1 MKYIL
6 IITLII
12 MFVPPIRRF
21 VFQLLV
27 GRQLMKEQKRQ
38 AEAYRKRQEG
48 EVRVENHPTKGTNS
62 PYQRGGEYVDYEEVK

>member
-12 MFVPPIRRF
+12 MFVPPVRRF

-27 GRQLMKEQKRQ
+27 GRQLVKEQKRQ
-38 AEAYRKRQEG
+38 AEAFRKRREG
-48 EVRVENHPTKGTNS
+48 EIRVEKRPTKNTDS
-62 PYQRGGEYVDYEEVK
+62 PYRGGEYVDYEEVK

>member
-6 IITLII
+6 IISLII

-27 GRQLMKEQKRQ
+27 GRQLVKEQRRQ
-38 AEAYRKRQEG
+38 AEAFRKRREG
-48 EVRVENHPTKGTNS
+48 EVRVENRPAKDSNS
-62 PYQRGGEYVDYEEVK
+62 PYRGGEYVDYEEIK

>member
-27 GRQLMKEQKRQ
+27 GRQLVKEQKRQ
-38 AEAYRKRQEG
+38 AEAYRKHREG
-48 EVRVENHPTKGTNS
+48 EVRVETHPTKSTGS
-62 PYQRGGEYVDYEEVK
+62 PQRGGEYIDYEELK

>member
-27 GRQLMKEQKRQ
+27 GNQLIKEQKRQ
-38 AEAYRKRQEG
+38 AEAYRARREG
-48 EVRVENHPTKGTNS
+48 EIRVENRPTKSTDS
-62 PYQRGGEYVDYEEVK
+62 PNRSGEYVDYEEVK

>member
-12 MFVPPIRRF
+12 MFVPPVRRF

-27 GRQLMKEQKRQ
+27 GRQLVKEQKRQ
-38 AEAYRKRQEG
+38 AAAYQRRREG
-48 EVRVENHPTKGTNS
+48 EVRVESHPPRKTDS
-62 PYQRGGEYVDYEEVK
+62 FRGGQYVDYEEVK

>member
-27 GRQLMKEQKRQ
+27 GRQLVKEQRRQ
-38 AEAYRKRQEG
+38 AEAFRKRREG
-48 EVRVENHPTKGTNS
+48 EVRVENRPGKSSDST
-62 PYQRGGEYVDYEEVK
+62 YRGGEYVDYEEIK

>member
-12 MFVPPIRRF
+12 MFVPPVRRF

-27 GRQLMKEQKRQ
+27 GRQLVKEQKRQ

-48 EVRVENHPTKGTNS
+48 EVRVQNRSAKGTDS
-62 PYQRGGEYVDYEEVK
+62 PYRGGEYVDYEEIK

>member
-27 GRQLMKEQKRQ
+27 GRQLVKEQKRQ
-38 AEAYRKRQEG
+38 AEASRRRQEG
-48 EVRVENHPTKGTNS
+48 EIRVETPAKKSNS
-62 PYQRGGEYVDYEEVK
+62 PFRGGEYVDYEEVK

>member
-12 MFVPPIRRF
+12 MMVPPVRRF

-27 GRQLMKEQKRQ
+27 GRQLMKEHKRQ
-38 AEAYRKRQEG
+38 AQAHRRSREG
-48 EVRVENHPTKGTNS
+48 EVRVKSNSAKDTDS
-62 PYQRGGEYVDYEEVK
+62 PYRRGGDYVDYEEVS

>member
-12 MFVPPIRRF
+12 MFVPPVRRF

-27 GRQLMKEQKRQ
+27 GKQLMKEQKRQ
-38 AEAYRKRQEG
+38 AAAHAKRREG
-48 EVRVENHPTKGTNS
+48 EIRVENHPAKSADS
-62 PYQRGGEYVDYEEVK
+62 PQQRGGEYVDYEEVK

>member
-6 IITLII
+6 IISLII

-27 GRQLMKEQKRQ
+27 GRQLVKEQKRQ
-38 AEAYRKRQEG
+38 AEAFRKRRDG
-48 EVRVENHPTKGTNS
+48 ETRVENRPTKGS
-62 PYQRGGEYVDYEEVK
+62 DSAYRGGEYVDYEEVK